1 MAALAASA
9 VSLYPAVSVTAGPN
23 SLSVRWPAGK
33 GSRDIVEYG
42 LKLVLTGQGGATNTI
57 GASALGFTTLLSCSV
72 LWDAT
77 NSKGYPAVID
87 PVNNILILLSGAD
100 PQAPVDVTTTAAYIR
115 VTGTYKPS

>member
-1 MAALAASA
+1 MAALASSA
-9 VSLYPAVSVTAGPN
+9 VSLYPATSVTAGP
-23 SLSVRWPAGK
+23 SALAERFPAGK
-33 GSRDIVEYG
+33 GSRHIVERQ
-42 LKLVLTGQGGATNTI
+42 LLLVLTGQGGQTNTI
-57 GASALGFTTLLSCSV
+57 GAAALGFDKLISATS

-115 VTGTYKPS
+115 VTGTNKPS

>member
-1 MAALAASA
+1 MAALSSSA
-9 VSLYPAVSVTAGPN
+9 VSLYPATGASGPN
-23 SLSVRWPAGK
+23 DLAVRWPEGK
-33 GSRDIVEYG
+33 GSRGVIEKQ
-42 LKLVLTGQGGATNTI
+42 LLIVLTGQGGQTNTI
-57 GASALGFTTLLSCSV
+57 GAAALGFTTLLRASV

-77 NSKGYPAVID
+77 NSKGYPSVID